1 MQVQVLLPRPFCS
14 SAANVNASDA
24 MAQREVFVRPL
35 RYRSVECG
43 LRNEDIARCCYHPAN
58 LLRVPI
64 P

>member
-1 MQVQVLLPRPFCS
+1 
-14 SAANVNASDA
+14 